1 MGLVHNGHLDIR
13 ALLSCG
19 RELLSL
25 HQQDEIGR
33 MLMMVITEIL
43 EMLKGDKN
51 CSIKKLLLNKKKK
64 LLLN

>member
-33 MLMMVITEIL
+33 MLMMVITEI
-43 EMLKGDKN
+43 M
-51 CSIKKLLLNKKKK
+51 IKQMADGNYQ
-64 LLLN
+64 